1 MGLLQLYWSILR
13 SMWAASY
20 ALASI
25 LTLTMTWV
33 AIRGTATRS
42 HTINLILSLLSDQL
56 SELPI
61 SIMILDA
68 CYYTWL
74 TATGTFQQSPLVR
87 FFYYINIITAVG
99 LIYLFKRAFE
109 VRDVIH
115 KHLEQYSKERRE
127 EIDLPGLTSP
137 RFWQQL
143 LNPFHSPYNTTLY
156 PNIPYWTPEE
166 QLTAVATDGWRASAD
181 ITLDIYR
188 PNEVAM
194 GSDRPVLIYIHG
206 GGSWTKGSK
215 RITGPL
221 VTEMLNQEWVV
232 VSIDYRRSSRAGYP
246 TQLIDCKRALRW
258 IKAEIDVF
266 GGNPNNLVVAG
277 DSSGGHLA
285 AMLALTPNQPA
296 YQPGFEDVDTTVQ
309 GCIAQTAILDL
320 TDIQGYY
327 HDDQRTRFLR
337 TVAKRGEAEKEKKEE
352 KEKKKQEDGWPTANT
367 TSTSTTTT
375 TTTVEDAPTCISTSP
390 EDLKFLMEHSPLHRI
405 TAEAPP
411 FLVIHGDLDTIA
423 PVGMARAFVDHFRR
437 VVRGGVGGQQA
448 MTYLEIPGG
457 HHLFGLLSS
466 PRTWYATIAAAHWLE
481 HHFEGRERGLA
492 KNEDI
497 VQWGW

>member
-1 MGLLQLYWSILR
+1 
-13 SMWAASY
+13 MWAVSY

-33 AIRGTATRS
+33 AIHGTATRS
-42 HTINLILSLLSDQL
+42 HTVNLIFSLLSDHL
-56 SELPI
+56 SELPF

-87 FFYYINIITAVG
+87 FFYYINIVTAIG

-109 VRDVIH
+109 VRDIIH
-115 KHLEQYSKERRE
+115 KHLEHYSKERRE

-137 RFWQQL
+137 RFWQQF
-143 LNPFHSPYNTTLY
+143 LNPFHSPFNTTLY
-156 PNIPYWTPEE
+156 PNIPYWTLEE
-166 QLTAVATDGWRASAD
+166 QLAAVASDGWRASAD

-188 PNEVAM
+188 PNEVVM
-194 GSDRPVLIYIHG
+194 GDDRPVLIYIHG

-258 IKAEIDVF
+258 IKAEIDAF

-285 AMLALTPNQPA
+285 AMLALTPNEPA

-309 GCIAQTAILDL
+309 GCVAQTAILDL
-320 TDIQGYY
+320 TDMHGYY

-337 TVAKRGEAEKEKKEE
+337 TVAKRGEKEAEKEETAKKNE
-352 KEKKKQEDGWPTANT
+352 KEKENGA
-367 TSTSTTTT
+367 TTTIT
-375 TTTVEDAPTCISTSP
+375 REHPAASVSASS

-405 TAEAPP
+405 TADAPP

-423 PVGMARAFVDHFRR
+423 PVETARAFVDHFRR
-437 VVRGGVGGQQA
+437 VVRGGSSSGGKATTAIGGGGGGNQQA

-466 PRTWYATIAAAHWLE
+466 PRTWYTTIAASQWLE
-481 HHFEGRERGLA
+481 HHFEGRERYLA
-492 KNEDI
+492 PDAEI